1 MATSL
6 GRGFLDVIETTIM
19 NKILRIK
26 LLLVVLFSIFMSSRA
41 LADSKHTAVGM
52 WTCGD
57 ESTGDSRALIHF
69 TESAG
74 VLSGKIEK
82 LMVAPGGDLHPTC
95 AKCDGKN
102 KDLPLVGLNVVNDM
116 NETEKGSGIYEGGTI
131 LVPATG
137 KIYQSKITVS
147 NDNNTLTARG
157 YILFTIFGR
166 SKTCMR
172 YIQ

>member
-1 MATSL
+1 MTVPRFP
-6 GRGFLDVIETTIM
+6 GIVTTTIM
-19 NKILRIK
+19 NKTLRIK
-26 LLLVVLFSIFMSSRA
+26 LLLVALFSVFMSGRT

-57 ESTGDSRALIHF
+57 ESTGDSKALIVF
-69 TESAG
+69 TETAG
-74 VLSGKIEK
+74 VLNGKIEK

-102 KDLPLVGLNVVNDM
+102 KNLPLVGLNVVTDM

-137 KIYQSKITVS
+137 KIYQSRITVS
-147 NDNNTLTARG
+147 DDNNTLTARG

-166 SKTCMR
+166 SKTCVR
-172 YIQ
+172 YFQ